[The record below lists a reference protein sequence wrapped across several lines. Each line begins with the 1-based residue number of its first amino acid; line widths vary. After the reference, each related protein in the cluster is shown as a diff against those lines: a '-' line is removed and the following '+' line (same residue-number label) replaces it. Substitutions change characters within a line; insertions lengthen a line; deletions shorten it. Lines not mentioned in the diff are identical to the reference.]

1 MAPKAPSR
9 ELSFMGGPPMKPSR
23 RSLATGLIAM
33 AALLA
38 GCGAGGS
45 GPAPSDVGG
54 PFRLVDQ
61 SGARVDDHILQGKWT
76 AVFFG
81 YTFCPDV
88 CPTTLTTLA
97 QAIDRLGPD
106 AKRFQVVFITIDPER
121 DTPAQLRT
129 YLSSPAFPKGA
140 IGLTGT
146 RTQVASV
153 ARAYRVYYKKAGD
166 GPNYS
171 VDHTSI
177 VYLMDPKGRFSRPIA
192 FGAAPPDIA
201 RQIIDAMHGA

>member
-23 RSLATGLIAM
+23 RSLAAGLIAM

-38 GCGAGGS
+38 GCGAGES

-61 SGARVDDHILQGKWT
+61 NGARVDEHVLQGKWT

-121 DTPAQLRT
+121 DTPGQLRT

-146 RTQVASV
+146 PAQIAS
-153 ARAYRVYYKKAGD
+153 AAHAYRVYYKNAGD
-166 GPNYS
+166 GSNYGM
-171 VDHTSI
+171 DHTSI
-177 VYLMDPKGRFSRPIA
+177 VYLMDPEGRFSRPIA

-201 RQIIDAMHGA
+201 RQITDAMHGA

>member
-1 MAPKAPSR
+1 MAPNAPLC
-9 ELSFMGGPPMKPSR
+9 EHSFDVVSTMKPSR
-23 RSLATGLIAM
+23 RRFVASLLAL

-38 GCGAGGS
+38 GCGRGGS
-45 GPAPSDVGG
+45 DSAPSSVGG
-54 PFRLVDQ
+54 PFQLIDQ
-61 SGARVDDHILQGKWT
+61 NGARVDERILQGKWT
-76 AVFFG
+76 TVFFG

-97 QAIDRLGPD
+97 QAIDRQGPD
-106 AKRFQVVFITIDPER
+106 ARRLHVVFITVDPER
-121 DTPAQLRT
+121 DTPAQLKT
-129 YLSSPAFPKGA
+129 YLSSPAFPRGT

-146 RTQVASV
+146 AAQIASA

-192 FGAAPPDIA
+192 FGAAPPDIT
-201 RQIIDAMHGA
+201 RQIAEAMHGG

>member
-1 MAPKAPSR
+1 MIASQRSRISVRLRRRLAAAAPCVVPGRSVSGRRSPTPLARRFEFPGTHVGNMGARMAPNAPLR

-23 RSLATGLIAM
+23 RSLAAGLIAL
-33 AALLA
+33 ATLLA
-38 GCGAGGS
+38 GCGAGES

-61 SGARVDDHILQGKWT
+61 SGARVDDHILRGKWT

-129 YLSSPAFPKGA
+129 
-140 IGLTGT
+140 
-146 RTQVASV
+146 
-153 ARAYRVYYKKAGD
+153 
-166 GPNYS
+166 
-171 VDHTSI
+171 
-177 VYLMDPKGRFSRPIA
+177 
-192 FGAAPPDIA
+192 
-201 RQIIDAMHGA
+201 